1 MREEFL
7 ARLILAVFLRDHPR
21 ACGKNGSTM
30 NKDTRGLGS
39 PPRMREEYNPSG
51 ESLLTPGITPA
62 HAGRMLGLR
71 RILGVTEDHPRA
83 CGKNYTCFTTITLT
97 QGSPPRMREELN
109 KGNTTSSLERIT
121 PAHAGR
127 ISAGAFP
134 SAIYRDHPRA
144 CGKNFPY
151 ISYRHAH
158 HGITPAHAGRISCF
172 GSTLPA
178 T

>member
-39 PPRMREEYNPSG
+39 PPRMREE
-51 ESLLTPGITPA
+51 
-62 HAGRMLGLR
+62 
-71 RILGVTEDHPRA
+71 
-83 CGKNYTCFTTITLT
+83 
-97 QGSPPRMREELN
+97 LN

-127 ISAGAFP
+127 IYFTFVTTGTFKDHPRACGKNLEVPEHLHLRLGSPPRMREEFKRPCFSSKSPRITPAHAGR
-134 SAIYRDHPRA
+134 IVNQVLRQVGERDHPRA
-144 CGKNFPY
+144 CGKN
-151 ISYRHAH
+151 
-158 HGITPAHAGRISCF
+158 
-172 GSTLPA
+172 
-178 T
+178 